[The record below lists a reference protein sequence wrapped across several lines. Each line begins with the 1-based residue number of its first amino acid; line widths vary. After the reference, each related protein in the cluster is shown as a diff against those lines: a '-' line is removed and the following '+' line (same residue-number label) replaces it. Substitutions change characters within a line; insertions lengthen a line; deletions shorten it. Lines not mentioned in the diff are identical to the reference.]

1 MAFILIRYVDMGELA
16 RIFSRASL
24 PYLLLSCLCTFLV
37 LFGKA
42 HRLHY
47 FLGRSSIRT
56 DFSGL
61 VRTYTYA
68 NFIGQFSNIL
78 VSDVINAGALMPGRD
93 GKLRIANIF
102 LLNRILDLGA
112 ILTLFTVFLIMNYSM
127 IKSYIRLDSGPLF
140 FLAAFCLILVPVLVY
155 FRGRVARAGRDLVGI
170 ALETRCA
177 SLVYLLLIYSC
188 YCLSVWCDA
197 RALRIEAPASLILLA
212 AMFGSLITVL
222 PLSVAGIGTRD
233 ILYIFL
239 LALVGIG
246 PESAVALSS
255 LSFLLIPCLSL
266 ALLYA
271 VSLIGRLHEHRRN
284 G

>member
-1 MAFILIRYVDMGELA
+1 MAYILIRYLDIVELA

-24 PYLLLSCLCTFLV
+24 PYLFLSCLCTFMV

-47 FLGRSSIRT
+47 FLGKSSIRT
-56 DFSGL
+56 DFFGL
-61 VRTYTYA
+61 ASTYTYA
-68 NFIGQFSNIL
+68 NLVGQFSNIL
-78 VSDVINAGALMPGRD
+78 VSDVINAGALMMGRA
-93 GKLRIANIF
+93 GKIRITNIF
-102 LLNRILDLGA
+102 LLNRIVDLGA
-112 ILTLFTVFLIMNYSM
+112 ILLLFSVFLFVHYPM
-127 IKSYIRLDSGPLF
+127 IKGYVHLDCRPIF
-140 FLAAFCLILVPVLVY
+140 ILAAVCLILLPFLVS
-155 FRGRVARAGRDLVGI
+155 FRRKVACAGRDLVGI
-170 ALETRCA
+170 ALETKGA
-177 SLVYLLLIYSC
+177 SLVYLIVIYSFN
-188 YCLSVWCDA
+188 CLSFWCDG
-197 RALRIEAPASLILLA
+197 RALRIEASPGMILLA

-255 LSFLLIPCLSL
+255 LSFLIIPCLSL
-266 ALLYA
+266 SLLFA
-271 VSLIGRLHEHRRN
+271 VSFLGRRYEYRRN